1 VFEYFPGNYVW
12 NLSVAIAIES
22 GAQIGEIDEM
32 CRPLRDAAARGE
44 DMGTPEFFKSWVAMG
59 DKLVSLAA
67 EDETRG
73 RRFSAGTKLNR
84 AALYYQT
91 AERMQAHGFEPRK
104 QVFRKGQDAFRRAM
118 ALGGENYERVEIPY
132 LDGIIPGIL
141 VNARAQGAAAPLVV
155 FVNGLDSSKEM
166 LYWSGL
172 GHELLRRGVSTLHV
186 DQPGSGEA
194 LRVHNLIAT
203 FDTERWASRVV
214 DYLETRRDVDARRIG
229 IAGISLGGYYTSR
242 AVAFEPR
249 FALGAV
255 WGANHNWGE
264 VQVRRQAREG
274 DRPVPHYWEHVSWV
288 FGAKDMHEFMR
299 LAAQMHLN
307 GVLDRVRVPF
317 LVTHGANDRQIPVK
331 YAHQTYDQLINSPKR
346 ELKIFDE
353 RTSGIEHVSVDNMS
367 YGRSYIADWIAETFG
382 TRAGLPGHLNGTG
395 PRRDRCRNHFAAS
408 SPGTTRPA
416 ARSSNR
422 TRRRNASRSSP
433 AMDRR
438 STRSGVRARARPALI
453 EQAAS
458 PARRA

>member
-32 CRPLRDAAARGE
+32 CRPLKEAAARGE
-44 DMGTPEFFKSWVAMG
+44 DAGTAEFFKSWVAMG
-59 DKLVSLAA
+59 DKLVALAE
-67 EDETRG
+67 EDEDRG

-91 AERMQAHGFEPRK
+91 AERMQAHGFEPRR
-104 QVFRKGQDAFRRAM
+104 QVFQKSQNAFRKAM
-118 ALGGENYERVEIPY
+118 VLGRENYERIEISY
-132 LDGIIPGIL
+132 LNGIIPGIL
-141 VNARAQGAAAPLVV
+141 VNASAKGRAAPLVV

-172 GHELLRRGVSTLHV
+172 GRELLKRGVSTLHI

-194 LRVHNLIAT
+194 LRIHGLIAT
-203 FDTERWASRVV
+203 FDTERWASEVV
-214 DYLETRRDVDARRIG
+214 DYLETRGDVDRKRLG
-229 IAGISLGGYYTSR
+229 IAGVSLGGYYTPR

-274 DRPVPHYWEHVSWV
+274 DRPVPHYWEHVRWV
-288 FGAKDMHEFMR
+288 FGAKDMDEFMK
-299 LAAQMHLN
+299 LAARVNLN

-317 LVTHGANDRQIPVK
+317 LVTHGAKDRQIPLE
-331 YAHQTYDQLINSPKR
+331 YARQTYDQLVNSPKR

-353 RTSGIEHVSVDNMS
+353 RTGGVEHVSVDNMS

-382 TRAGLPGHLNGTG
+382 MPMG
-395 PRRDRCRNHFAAS
+395 
-408 SPGTTRPA
+408 
-416 ARSSNR
+416 
-422 TRRRNASRSSP
+422 
-433 AMDRR
+433 
-438 STRSGVRARARPALI
+438 
-453 EQAAS
+453 
-458 PARRA
+458 